1 MIQLSQERPR
11 LTSGRAMGVHP
22 KKRGRTVFCAED
34 AAARRRHRRLHH
46 SSVEVNLINHQNAWR
61 GFDVNGPTTA
71 IRIDGERLWSTLMTM
86 AAIGGT
92 SRGGCNRQAL
102 TDEDKAGRD
111 LFTSWAR
118 ALGCAVTVDEVGN
131 IFASRAGT
139 DASAAPVL
147 MGSHLDTQAT
157 GGRFDGVYGV
167 LAGLEVLR
175 TLSEHRIVTRRP
187 VEVASWTNEEGC
199 RFAPAMLGSGVV
211 AGTYELVYAYE
222 RKDKSGRTF
231 REELERIGYRG
242 TAPARSR
249 AFHAMFEAHIEQ
261 GPILEKT
268 ATTIGVVTGI
278 QGAYWLDVTLEG
290 EACHAGPTPMEM
302 RRDPWRAACPIIEG
316 AFVLAAENA
325 PWGRATIGDIK
336 VAPGSR
342 NTVPERLVVSV
353 DLRHPDKQ
361 VLDAMIVSFREF
373 VAAAAAR
380 HNIRSSIEQ
389 IWHMPAT
396 AFDPRLVDLIDE
408 AAGGLGLSRRRMV
421 SGAGHDSLHTAQFAP
436 TAMIFVPCVGGLSH
450 NEAEEASPADLIAGA
465 NVLLQ
470 AVMAAAND

>member
-1 MIQLSQERPR
+1 
-11 LTSGRAMGVHP
+11 
-22 KKRGRTVFCAED
+22 
-34 AAARRRHRRLHH
+34 
-46 SSVEVNLINHQNAWR
+46 
-61 GFDVNGPTTA
+61 
-71 IRIDGERLWSTLMTM
+71 
-86 AAIGGT
+86 
-92 SRGGCNRQAL
+92 
-102 TDEDKAGRD
+102 
-111 LFTSWAR
+111 
-118 ALGCAVTVDEVGN
+118 
-131 IFASRAGT
+131 
-139 DASAAPVL
+139 
-147 MGSHLDTQAT
+147 
-157 GGRFDGVYGV
+157 
-167 LAGLEVLR
+167 
-175 TLSEHRIVTRRP
+175 
-187 VEVASWTNEEGC
+187 
-199 RFAPAMLGSGVV
+199 
-211 AGTYELVYAYE
+211 
-222 RKDKSGRTF
+222 
-231 REELERIGYRG
+231 
-242 TAPARSR
+242 
-249 AFHAMFEAHIEQ
+249 
-261 GPILEKT
+261 
-268 ATTIGVVTGI
+268 
-278 QGAYWLDVTLEG
+278 
-290 EACHAGPTPMEM
+290 MEM

-361 VLDAMIVSFREF
+361 VLDAMIVSFGEF

-450 NEAEEASPADLIAGA
+450 NEAEEASPAHLIAGA